1 MKGKYVRIKQ
11 ECIADYET
19 RGYRHNKAGYKVINE
34 EPVGVY
40 IAEYRYIIL
49 RSDLEVVDK

>member
-1 MKGKYVRIKQ
+1 MKGKYVRVKK

-19 RGYRHNKAGYKVINE
+19 RGYRHNKAGYKVVNE

-40 IAEYRYIIL
+40 IVEYRYIML
-49 RSDLEVVDK
+49 HSDLEVVDR